1 MNLEMFKNLMEAII
15 ILVGGYLLV
24 STVIYLLKERELTC
38 NPAEA
43 EVDCDC
49 RVYFS
54 KKKNYYYAKARDAAG
69 DLKYVK
75 GSYAKSKEEC
85 LSLCRENCGCSA

>member
-1 MNLEMFKNLMEAII
+1 MNSEMFKNLIDAII
-15 ILVGGYLLV
+15 ILVCGYLLV
-24 STVIYLLKERELTC
+24 GIVIYLLKERELTC

-85 LSLCRENCGCSA
+85 LSLCKENCGCSA